1 MKEEENINPAEEQ
14 SISIKDLLWMCLSR
28 WYWFVISLAIF
39 MGFACY
45 KLLSTPKVYERTTQ
59 LLLKDED
66 SGAGAS
72 SLSNEFS
79 NMGFLRSYS
88 NLNNEMVAITA
99 PTVMYEVV
107 NRLGLDVN
115 YSVKGRFHDWELYGP
130 SLPVKVSFP
139 GLKENEGAS
148 LVATVKP
155 NGSVDL
161 SGFTEENEEG
171 ETVPLDKVIT
181 IKSLTQIDTIATPNG
196 TVVVSP
202 NPAYIKPEKPLA
214 TDIVINVNRSP
225 LKGTVERYTGELST
239 EIPEDTRIINITC
252 KDVNIDRAEDLLNTV
267 TEVYNENW
275 VRDKNRISLSTAEF
289 IKERL
294 AVIENE
300 LGSVDSDISSY
311 KSTHMV
317 PDVTQASALYFKRA
331 SEASDEVLD
340 LNNRLGMARY
350 IRNYLTNSANSFNVL
365 PANAGLQNLSV
376 ESQITEYNKLL
387 LNRNNLV
394 ENSSVSNPLVVD
406 LDSQLAGMRQAILQS
421 IDNYIVTLNAS
432 VQAAE
437 ASQAMASS
445 RLAANPSQARYLL
458 SVERQQKVK
467 ESLYLYLLQK
477 REENELN
484 QAFTAYNSRVI
495 TPPTGSDAPVSPNS
509 RNVMLM
515 AFLMGIAVPMGLI
528 WLVETFNTKVRGR
541 KDLDALS
548 VPFLGEIPLGYKR
561 RKGLQRLRPARPE
574 EKDRRVIMVRKGSG
588 NTINEAFRVIRTNLE
603 LMADAESTGAH
614 VLMVTS
620 ANPGSGKT
628 FITMNLA
635 TVLAIKGK
643 KVAIV
648 DLDLRKASLSPFV
661 DFPQVGMS
669 AYLSGHATPDQIKV
683 RRQVEPPKHPERFKD
698 KDLVESFVDIFP
710 VGALPPNPVELL
722 YSPRLKAL
730 LDELRNEYDYVLLD
744 CPPVEV
750 VADAKII
757 NRHADMTVFV
767 IRAGVL
773 EREII
778 PHIQE
783 FYDNQ
788 RYHNMAIILNGTDQ
802 SHLGPLRSRYG
813 YGYGYG
819 YGYSSNA
826 KN

>member
-1 MKEEENINPAEEQ
+1 MKEEDNNPANDQ
-14 SISIKDLLWMCLSR
+14 SISIKDFLWMCLSR
-28 WYWFVISLAIF
+28 WYWFAISLAVF

-45 KLLSTPKVYERTTQ
+45 KLLSTPKVYERSTQ

-66 SGAGAS
+66 SGAGAGS
-72 SLSNEFS
+72 IGNEFS

-88 NLNNEMVAITA
+88 NLNNEMVAMTA

-107 NRLGLDVN
+107 KRLGLDVG
-115 YSVKGRFHDWELYGP
+115 YSVSGRFHDWELYGP
-130 SLPVKVSFP
+130 SLPLTVSFP
-139 GLKENEGAS
+139 ELKENEAMS
-148 LVATVKP
+148 LTATVKP
-155 NGSVDL
+155 DGSVDL
-161 SGFTEENEEG
+161 SGFTELDAEG
-171 ETVPLDKVIT
+171 ERVPSDKVISL
-181 IKSLTQIDTIATPNG
+181 KSLERIDTVDTPDG
-196 TVVVSP
+196 KLVVSP
-202 NPAYIKPEKPLA
+202 NPAYVKPETAPDEAVAIKINRAPVKA
-214 TDIVINVNRSP
+214 TVA
-225 LKGTVERYTGELST
+225 RYTGELST
-239 EIPEDTRIINITC
+239 EIPEDTRIISITC
-252 KDVNIDRAEDLLNTV
+252 RDVNTNRAEDLLNTV
-267 TEVYNENW
+267 TDVYNENW
-275 VRDKNRISLSTAEF
+275 VRDKNRVSLSTAEF

-317 PDVTQASALYFKRA
+317 PDLAQASQLYFTRA

-387 LNRNNLV
+387 LSRNNLV
-394 ENSSVSNPLVVD
+394 ENSSASNPLVVD

-432 VQAAE
+432 VRAAE

-509 RNVMLM
+509 RNVMLI
-515 AFLMGIAVPMGLI
+515 AFLMGLAVPMGLI
-528 WLVETFNTKVRGR
+528 WLAETMNTKVRGR
-541 KDLDALS
+541 KDIENLS

-561 RKGLQRLRPARPE
+561 RKGLNRLRPARPE
-574 EKDRRVIMVRKGSG
+574 ETDRRVIMVRKGSG

-603 LMADAESTGAH
+603 LMVDAESTGAH
-614 VLMVTS
+614 TLMVTS

-635 TVLAIKGK
+635 TILAIKGK

-648 DLDLRKASLSPFV
+648 DLDLRKASLSTFV
-661 DFPQVGMS
+661 NLPQTGMS
-669 AYLSGHATPDQIKV
+669 AYLSGHATPEQIRV
-683 RRQVEPPKHPERFKD
+683 RRPVEPPKHPENFKD
-698 KDLVESFVDIFP
+698 KDLGEQYVDIYP

-722 YSPRLKAL
+722 YSPRLKAM
-730 LDELRNEYDYVLLD
+730 LDDLRQQYDYVLLD

-757 NRHADMTVFV
+757 NRHADMTIFV

-773 EREII
+773 EREIL

-819 YGYSSNA
+819 YGYH
-826 KN
+826 KKE

>member
-1 MKEEENINPAEEQ
+1 MKENENESANGADQ
-14 SISIKDLLWMCLSR
+14 SISFKDLLWICLSR
-28 WYWFVISLAIF
+28 WYWFAISLVIF

-45 KLLSTPKVYERTTQ
+45 KLLSTPKVYERSTQ
-59 LLLKDED
+59 LLIKDED
-66 SGAGAS
+66 SGGGVGS
-72 SLSNEFS
+72 IGNEFS

-88 NLNNEMVAITA
+88 NLNNEMVSMTA

-107 NRLGLDVN
+107 RRLGLDVT
-115 YSVKGRFHDWELYGP
+115 YSVDGRFHAWELYGP
-130 SLPVKVSFP
+130 SLPIKISFP
-139 GLKENEGAS
+139 ELKENEGMS
-148 LVATVKP
+148 LTATIKP
-155 NGSVDL
+155 DGSIDL
-161 SGFTEENEEG
+161 SGFTEKNAEG
-171 ETVPLDKVIT
+171 EIVPLEEVISV
-181 IKSLTQIDTIATPNG
+181 KAPVGIDTVATPNG
-196 TVVVSP
+196 KIVLCP
-202 NPAYIKPEKPLA
+202 NPAYTKPETPAANDL
-214 TDIVINVNRSP
+214 VINVSRSP
-225 LKGTVERYTGELST
+225 LKSAVGRYTGELSS
-239 EIPEDTRIINITC
+239 EIPEDTRIIALTC
-252 KDVNIDRAEDLLNTV
+252 RDVNTARAEDLLNAV

-275 VRDKNRISLSTAEF
+275 VRDKNRVSISTAEF

-317 PDVTQASALYFKRA
+317 PDITQASQLYFKRA
-331 SEASDEVLD
+331 SEAGDEVLD
-340 LNNRLGMARY
+340 LNNRLGIARY
-350 IRNYLTNSANSFNVL
+350 IRDYLTNSSNSFNVL

-394 ENSSVSNPLVVD
+394 ENSSENNPLVVD

-432 VQAAE
+432 VRSAE

-445 RLAANPSQARYLL
+445 RLAANPTQARYLL

-484 QAFTAYNSRVI
+484 QAFTAYNSKVI
-495 TPPTGSDAPVSPNS
+495 TPPDGSDAPVSPNS
-509 RNVMLM
+509 RNVLMM
-515 AFLMGIAVPMGLI
+515 AFLMGLAVPMGLI
-528 WLVETFNTKVRGR
+528 WILETFNTKVRGR
-541 KDLDALS
+541 KDIEKLS

-574 EKDRRVIMVRKGSG
+574 EKDQRVIMVRKGSG

-603 LMADAESTGAH
+603 LMADAESSGAH
-614 VLMVTS
+614 TLMITS

-643 KVAIV
+643 KVTIV
-648 DLDLRKASLSPFV
+648 DLDLRKASLSTFV
-661 DFPQVGMS
+661 NQPQIGMS
-669 AYLSGHATPDQIKV
+669 AYLSGHATIEQIKN
-683 RRQVEPPKHPERFKD
+683 RRPVEPPKHPERFEGKN
-698 KDLVESFVDIFP
+698 LGEHYIDIFP
-710 VGALPPNPVELL
+710 VGAIPPNPVELL
-722 YSPRLKAL
+722 YSPRLKAM
-730 LDELRNEYDYVLLD
+730 LDELRREYDYVLID
-744 CPPVEV
+744 CPPVEI

-773 EREII
+773 EREIL

-819 YGYSSNA
+819 YGYH
-826 KN
+826 KKD